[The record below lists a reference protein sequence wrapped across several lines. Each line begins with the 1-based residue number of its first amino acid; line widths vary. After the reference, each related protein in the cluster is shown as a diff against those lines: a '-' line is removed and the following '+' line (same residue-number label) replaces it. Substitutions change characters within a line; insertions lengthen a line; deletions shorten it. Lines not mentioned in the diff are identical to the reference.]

1 MEKKLFDLSVSTSE
15 LDGYI
20 TILQPNAM
28 FEDDDRV
35 VIHPDQ
41 VELLIQ
47 WLKEA
52 KDQIISQQSD
62 S

>member
-1 MEKKLFDLSVSTSE
+1 MEKKLFDLSVSTTE

-20 TILQPNAM
+20 TILQSNAM
-28 FEDDDRV
+28 LEDDDRV

-52 KDQIISQQSD
+52 RNQIISQQSD